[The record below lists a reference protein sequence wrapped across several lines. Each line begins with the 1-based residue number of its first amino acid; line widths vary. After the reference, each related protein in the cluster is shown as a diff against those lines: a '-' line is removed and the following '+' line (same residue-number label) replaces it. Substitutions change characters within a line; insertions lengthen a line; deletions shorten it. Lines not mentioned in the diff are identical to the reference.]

1 MYSEFKAF
9 LAKNNVMALAVAFIM
24 GAAVGKLVSALV
36 NDLIMPVVGAV
47 LPSGDWRQ
55 ITSQIGNAK
64 FLLGDFAGTVLDF
77 AIISFVVFLIG
88 KALIKPAP
96 TPDTKTCPACQEVI
110 AAKAT
115 RCKYCTETLA
125 KGAMA

>member
-9 LAKNNVMALAVAFIM
+9 LAKNNIMALAVAFIM

-36 NDLIMPVVGAV
+36 NDLIMPVVGAI

-55 ITSQIGNAK
+55 ITFQAGNAK

-96 TPDTKTCPACQEVI
+96 TPETKTCSACQEVI

-115 RCKYCTETLA
+115 RCKYCTEVLA
-125 KGAMA
+125 KGATA